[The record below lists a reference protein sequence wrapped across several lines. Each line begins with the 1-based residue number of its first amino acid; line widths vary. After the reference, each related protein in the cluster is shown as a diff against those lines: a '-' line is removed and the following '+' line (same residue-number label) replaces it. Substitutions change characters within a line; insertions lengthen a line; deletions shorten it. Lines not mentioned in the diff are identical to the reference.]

1 MEHQDSRVGQPANVA
16 GQTPR
21 LDRAL
26 EGIARGYRTPS
37 FHERS
42 FPLYG
47 WVGLLMLLLMEVALV
62 VKQMAPPG
70 TWMAL
75 LGVRLTQ
82 WTTPVCWWGYILAI
96 DALIWKLQGH
106 SLLCDRRHEL
116 WRQLPLSVAFWLI
129 FEVYNLHLQNW
140 TYIGLPERRWETAL
154 SAMIA
159 YATIMP
165 GLFLTAELLGT
176 LGIFARFRVPTFEP
190 SRRLLY
196 LLIFFG
202 FICLMA
208 PLLLPRQVARYL
220 FALVWIGFILLCEP
234 VLYASR
240 GDSVL
245 RDLAEGQLQRVL
257 SLVTAGYI
265 CGLLWE
271 FWNYWATAKW
281 IYTVPFTEDV
291 RYFEMPL
298 AGFLG
303 FGPFAWEFAAMYAT
317 VRLLGRQA
325 TAARATDAPI

>member
-257 SLVTAGYI
+257 SLMTAGYI